1 MSMKN
6 IIALAL
12 VGAAAPA
19 LAQPVPQAPPIQA
32 RTSAATYVG
41 MAASADTYEKESS
54 QAILQHASNPEVRA
68 FAEMMIRDHANTTA
82 QVMAAAKAASIGKPG
97 GPLPKHAMMLKALRE
112 MPHASMERGY
122 VDQQVM
128 AHEEALALHQG
139 YAAQGDNP
147 GLKAVAAS
155 AVPII
160 ERHLAEIRRIQTAMG
175 GPMKGSR
182 GM

>member
-1 MSMKN
+1 MKKL
-6 IIALAL
+6 IALAL
-12 VGAAAPA
+12 LGAAAPVF
-19 LAQPVPQAPPIQA
+19 AQPVPQAPPIQA
-32 RTSAATYVG
+32 RTTAATYVR
-41 MAASADTYEKESS
+41 MAASSDTYEKQSS
-54 QAILQHASNPEVRA
+54 QAVLAHASNPDVRN
-68 FAEMMIRDHANTTA
+68 FAQMMITDHANTSA
-82 QVMAAAKAASIGKPG
+82 QVMAAAKDASIGKPG

-112 MPHASMERGY
+112 MPHDKMERGY
-122 VDQQVM
+122 VDQQVL
-128 AHEEALALHQG
+128 AHEDALALHQG

-175 GPMKGSR
+175 GPMAGSR